1 VIIEKLFRF
10 GESRED
16 TDGMEVYDD
25 GAYVLRDEAI
35 AAVQPALD
43 LLKEF
48 AAQEWVVGEGP
59 AEGCC
64 DFCTAHRRVYFDG
77 SRVEPHEESCI
88 WRRARVIL
96 GMDVP
101 A

>member
-64 DFCTAHRRVYFDG
+64 
-77 SRVEPHEESCI
+77 VEPHEESCI